1 MAEAQ
6 PTTGSTAGGRLG
18 AFVRESGYL
27 RKWLILG
34 VAIG

>member
-1 MAEAQ
+1 M
-6 PTTGSTAGGRLG
+6 TGFLRRLPSPIRDG
-18 AFVRESGYL
+18 SYL